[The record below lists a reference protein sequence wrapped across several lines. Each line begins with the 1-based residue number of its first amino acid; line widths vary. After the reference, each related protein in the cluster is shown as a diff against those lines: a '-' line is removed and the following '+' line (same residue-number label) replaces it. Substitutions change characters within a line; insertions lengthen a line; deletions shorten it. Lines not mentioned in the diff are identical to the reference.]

1 MVININSMK
10 FAVLKTG
17 GKQYLVHEGMNLK
30 VEKLVQEVGSK
41 ISFDSVLATINESNV
56 ILGKPTTGSKIE
68 AEVVANGKHDKK
80 IVLRYMPKSRWAK
93 KNGHKQPFTELKIL
107 SV

>member
-1 MVININSMK
+1 MK

-17 GKQYLVHEGMNLK
+17 GKQYLVHEGMTLK
-30 VEKLVQEVGSK
+30 VEKLMAEAGK
-41 ISFDSVLATINESNV
+41 KLSFDSVLATIDGETV
-56 ILGKPTTGSKIE
+56 KVGKPTTGTKVE
-68 AEVVANGKHDKK
+68 AEVVGNGKHEKR

-107 SV
+107 SL